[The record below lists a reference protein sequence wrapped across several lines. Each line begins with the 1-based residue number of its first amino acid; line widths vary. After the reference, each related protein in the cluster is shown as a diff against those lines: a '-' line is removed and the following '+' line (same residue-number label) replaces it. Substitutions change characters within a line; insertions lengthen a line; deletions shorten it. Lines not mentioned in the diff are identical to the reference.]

1 MILRLALNCWLY
13 FYKFTKVE
21 NMKKVVLVTGASRGI
36 GRCIAENLA
45 IEGYQVIANYYKSKK
60 EAEGLKEKLQK
71 QGIEIDI
78 MQADLSKKEDAIKL
92 VQFVIEKYKK
102 IDVLINNAGIAQT
115 KLFTEITDQDWK
127 NIMNTNL
134 NSVFYMT
141 QQVVKNMLHYHE
153 GCIINISSIWGM
165 TGASCEVAYSVS
177 KAAIDGLTKALAKEL
192 APSQIRVNSVAPR
205 NDSYRYE

>member
-1 MILRLALNCWLY
+1 
-13 FYKFTKVE
+13 
-21 NMKKVVLVTGASRGI
+21 MKKVVLVTGASRGI

-141 QQVVKNMLHYHE
+141 QQVVKNMLHYQE